1 MRPRSCIG
9 SARSSDGNV
18 SSDVL
23 PTILGIILV
32 AAAAAF
38 ALVPFARGVRDEALT
53 SEAELPDRFVLYRQV
68 LELEFDHQLGKL
80 SAEDL
85 AVQSRDLL
93 AEAGQALRDE
103 RGSLGELDDEIE
115 REIAAARAAF
125 AAARLQQG
133 ARGRAKDRTRAAG
146 THT

>member
-1 MRPRSCIG
+1 M
-9 SARSSDGNV
+9 

-32 AAAAAF
+32 AAAAVF
-38 ALVPFARGVRDEALT
+38 ALLPFARGARAEALL
-53 SEAELPDRFVLYRQV
+53 SEPGTPDRFVLYRRV

-85 AVQSRDLL
+85 QQQSSELMD
-93 AEAGQALRDE
+93 EAGQALREE
-103 RGSLGELDDEIE
+103 RGSIGELDAEIE

-125 AAARLQQG
+125 AAARKWPSNVE
-133 ARGRAKDRTRAAG
+133 RAGERTRAAG
-146 THT
+146 TPL

>member
-1 MRPRSCIG
+1 MSG
-9 SARSSDGNV
+9 
-18 SSDVL
+18 DVL
-23 PTILGIILV
+23 PTIIGILLV

-38 ALVPFARGVRDEALT
+38 ALLPFARGARADTLS
-53 SEAELPDRFVLYRQV
+53 SEPGLPDRFVLYRQV

-85 AVQSRDLL
+85 RQQSSELM

-103 RGSLGELDDEIE
+103 RGSLGEIDAEIE

-125 AAARLQQG
+125 AAARQWQTSG
-133 ARGRAKDRTRAAG
+133 TRS
-146 THT
+146 